1 MGEGRAQHPKFPR
14 NLQGGEV
21 QECVCGPR
29 CVWDLDP
36 ALLDSLLVQAGR
48 ARPAECRQCEQS
60 GENVGISHSS
70 CQTPDLGLLPSQRI
84 SVSQPSCF
92 PGRAWQRCL
101 PGSQL
106 RATLVKT
113 FLPLLGQSHPKFV
126 FSADFP
132 FVLPSRPCVC
142 STRPGM
148 WVPYTMQCVQWCMLC
163 SPSAFSGF
171 QRKLQKKI

>member
-1 MGEGRAQHPKFPR
+1 M
-14 NLQGGEV
+14 
-21 QECVCGPR
+21 
-29 CVWDLDP
+29 CVWDWDTP
-36 ALLDSLLVQAGR
+36 GADRESQASKMQIV
-48 ARPAECRQCEQS
+48 CDQS
-60 GENVGISHSS
+60 WENVGISHSN
-70 CQTPDLGLLPSQRI
+70 CKLQTLGFSGPREI
-84 SVSQPSCF
+84 SVSQPSWF

-101 PGSQL
+101 AGSQF
-106 RATLVKT
+106 RGKLVKT
-113 FLPLLGQSHPKFV
+113 LLPLLGQSHPEFV

-171 QRKLQKKI
+171 QRKL